1 MILFIQCV
9 VCCLLFTLAILP
21 TQYKDPINMIMSY
34 PPKIRQRV
42 EELPQYK
49 ETIKHREKIHIGKK
63 ILGLIFFVIIL
74 SSVAYL
80 SGCRSFNTT
89 FAHVFVLFFVVNI
102 YDLIVLDWGIFCHSK
117 KLRISGTEDM
127 EKEYKD
133 YMFHVRGAC
142 IGIVLGLK
150 RRFHSDIPM
159 IEKNHDYYIVWDNE
173 RVPIIKCKGNDIIE
187 NWDDVLAVAFDTCF
201 VDCESEQGFL
211 IRE

>member
-49 ETIKHREKIHIGKK
+49 ETIKQRGKIHIGKK

-89 FAHVFVLFFVVNI
+89 FTHVFVLFFVVKILQFPALTLCNSANGGKA
-102 YDLIVLDWGIFCHSK
+102 LIFRRFRHLPCGRV
-117 KLRISGTEDM
+117 LRISQ
-127 EKEYKD
+127 
-133 YMFHVRGAC
+133 R
-142 IGIVLGLK
+142 
-150 RRFHSDIPM
+150 IP
-159 IEKNHDYYIVWDNE
+159 
-173 RVPIIKCKGNDIIE
+173 
-187 NWDDVLAVAFDTCF
+187 A
-201 VDCESEQGFL
+201 
-211 IRE
+211 

>member
-1 MILFIQCV
+1 MCEVNEMILFIQCA

-21 TQYKDPINMIMSY
+21 AQYKDPINMIMSY

-49 ETIKHREKIHIGKK
+49 GMIKQRKKAHVVKK
-63 ILGLIFFVIIL
+63 IFGLIFFVIIL
-74 SSVAYL
+74 CFVAYL

-89 FAHVFVLFFVVNI
+89 FIHVFIIFFVVNI
-102 YDLIVLDWGIFCHSK
+102 YDLIVLDWGVFCHSK

-142 IGIVLGLK
+142 IGIVLGLVVALL
-150 RRFHSDIPM
+150 SGC
-159 IEKNHDYYIVWDNE
+159 
-173 RVPIIKCKGNDIIE
+173 IIHFCF
-187 NWDDVLAVAFDTCF
+187 AV
-201 VDCESEQGFL
+201 
-211 IRE
+211 